1 MPEYG
6 TAVKSRA
13 GIRSPGNVPGK
24 ASGKVLGRYE
34 NWGGE
39 PSQEERSKDRLSQ
52 YGPKHLTNTELVAIL
67 LWSGLEGEDVFFLAS
82 RLLSRLGGLGGLG
95 RSTFADL
102 CDQISA
108 GQGMREAKACQLLA
122 ALELG
127 RRFVTL
133 APASEVTV
141 TSPEDVVNLVGS
153 DLAGLD
159 QEHLQTVLLNTQN
172 QVLSIQEIYVGNVN
186 SSVVRPVEVFRPPMR
201 ENAPSIIVV
210 HNHPSGDPTP
220 SPEDILITNSLV
232 AAGQVLGIALLD
244 HVIIGGDRK
253 FVSLNQQGLGFD

>member
-6 TAVKSRA
+6 TATSPRA
-13 GIRSPGNVPGK
+13 GVRSPGNVPGK
-24 ASGKVLGRYE
+24 VSGRYE
-34 NWGGE
+34 NWVGE
-39 PSQEERSKDRLSQ
+39 PSQEERTKDRLSQ

-95 RSTFADL
+95 RTPFADL
-102 CDQISA
+102 CDEISA
-108 GQGMREAKACQLLA
+108 GEGMREAKACQLLA

-127 RRFVTL
+127 RRFITL

-141 TSPEDVVNLVGS
+141 NSPEDVVNLVGP

-172 QVLSIQEIYVGNVN
+172 QVMSIQEIYVGNVN
-186 SSVVRPVEVFRPPMR
+186 SSVVRPVEVFRPAIR

-220 SPEDILITNSLV
+220 SPDDVLITNGLV
-232 AAGQVLGIALLD
+232 AAGQVLGISLLD
-244 HVIIGGDRK
+244 HVIVGGDQQ
-253 FVSLNQQGLGFD
+253 FVSLNQQGLGFG

>member
-6 TAVKSRA
+6 TATSPRA
-13 GIRSPGNVPGK
+13 GVRSPGNVPGK
-24 ASGKVLGRYE
+24 VSGRYE
-34 NWGGE
+34 NWVGE
-39 PSQEERSKDRLSQ
+39 PSQEERTKDRLSQ

-95 RSTFADL
+95 RTPFADL
-102 CDQISA
+102 CDEISA
-108 GQGMREAKACQLLA
+108 GEGMREAKACQLLA

-127 RRFVTL
+127 RRFITL

-141 TSPEDVVNLVGS
+141 NSPEDVVNLVGP

-172 QVLSIQEIYVGNVN
+172 QVMSIQEIYVGNVN
-186 SSVVRPVEVFRPPMR
+186 SSVVRPVEVFWPAIR

-220 SPEDILITNSLV
+220 SPDDVLITNGLV
-232 AAGQVLGIALLD
+232 AAGQVLGISLLD
-244 HVIIGGDRK
+244 HVIVGGDQQ
-253 FVSLNQQGLGFD
+253 FVSLNQQGLGFG

>member
-1 MPEYG
+1 MAEYG
-6 TAVKSRA
+6 TVVSSRS
-13 GIRSPGNVPGK
+13 GVPSQPIV
-24 ASGKVLGRYE
+24 SGKVSARYE
-34 NWGGE
+34 NWVGE
-39 PSQEERSKDRLSQ
+39 STQEERAKDRLSQ

-95 RSTFADL
+95 RSTFAGL
-102 CDQISA
+102 CDEISA
-108 GQGMREAKACQLLA
+108 GEGMREAKACQLLA

-127 RRFVTL
+127 RRFVSL
-133 APASEVTV
+133 PPATEVTV
-141 TSPEDVVNLVGS
+141 NSPEDVVNLVGS

-172 QVLSIQEIYVGNVN
+172 QVMSIQEIYVGNVN
-186 SSVVRPVEVFRPPMR
+186 SSVVRPVEVFRPAIR

-220 SPEDILITNSLV
+220 SPEDVLITNNLV

-244 HVIIGGDRK
+244 HVIIGSNQQ
-253 FVSLNQQGLGFD
+253 FVSLNQQGLGFG